1 MSGIVVA
8 TCPLC
13 KTKSKTP
20 LSMMKLDDKIVGW
33 IANCATPGCK
43 GVLAIRAKDVVSDDD
58 K

>member
-1 MSGIVVA
+1 MPSVVTA

-20 LSMMKLDDKIVGW
+20 LSMMKLDDKIIGW

-43 GVLAIRAKDVVSDDD
+43 GVLAIRAKDVVEDV
-58 K
+58 